1 MNSLNLQRTLIIWL
15 LLCVSTGLLNGESH
29 SPDAFIMK
37 LLQLNEGSKTLL
49 KKSAGMLELDPV
61 VLPEG
66 DNLLSH
72 NDLFGWPVATM
83 AGETLVVVFHRIPFH
98 WGGDEQHDAFSS
110 TAVMTR
116 STDGGQSWSSPV
128 DLKSFIKKETVGC
141 RLDFGN
147 SIGTTND
154 GTVVVVTNYGVFRS
168 VDEGENWEHLSG
180 AYGEEQLSGP
190 AGNNGPRLLD
200 HPTHG
205 LIVASHSN
213 ALAEKRNPDR
223 TPYIPPEIW
232 VRFSKDG
239 GHTWNEKKQDFPDFA
254 TPIEPTLL
262 QHDGALLVVARCHG
276 YESFE
281 PQYKTWRYVQL
292 YAKSGWFPFKPMLS
306 TIRATDVR
314 DISEN
319 PHHGAWTQDTVDL
332 CYNPVSKRIECIA
345 TDRNGDAGKGAKNTR
360 DGQTLNLW
368 SIDPEALKNGS
379 NEWRFEGTLLH
390 RNGYMSRSEIDGMH
404 PGAAI
409 VDEKNG
415 VQHIFVYI
423 GSPLGPSGIFRITR
437 SLDTQ
442 RLSAFLE
449 NARMR

>member
-1 MNSLNLQRTLIIWL
+1 MIFL
-15 LLCVSTGLLNGESH
+15 LLGFFTGLSYGDSQSSETYM
-29 SPDAFIMK
+29 MK
-37 LLQLNEGSKTLL
+37 LLQLNERSKALL
-49 KKSAGMLELDPV
+49 KKSAGLVELAPV

-66 DNLLSH
+66 DNLKTH
-72 NDLFGWPVATM
+72 NDFFGWPVATM
-83 AGETLVVVFHRIPFH
+83 SGKTIIVVFYRLPFH
-98 WGGDEQHDAFSS
+98 WGGNEPRDEFS
-110 TAVMTR
+110 TYTMMTR
-116 STDGGQSWSSPV
+116 STDGGKSWSIPV

-147 SIGTTND
+147 SIGTTRD
-154 GTVVVVTNYGVFRS
+154 GAVVVVTNYGVFRS
-168 VDEGENWEHLSG
+168 EDEGENWEHITG
-180 AYGEEQLSGP
+180 AFGEEQLSGP
-190 AGNNGPRLLD
+190 PANNGPCLID
-200 HPTHG
+200 HPTRG
-205 LIVASHSN
+205 LIVAGHSN
-213 ALAEKRNPDR
+213 EFADKRNPDG

-232 VRFSKDG
+232 IRFSKDG
-239 GHTWNEKKQDFPDFA
+239 GYTWKEKKQDFPDFA

-262 QHDGALLVVARCHG
+262 LHDEAILVVARCHG

-281 PQYKTWRYVQL
+281 PRSNTWRYVQL
-292 YAKSGWFPFKPMLS
+292 YARKGWFPFKPMLS

-314 DISEN
+314 DISESRS
-319 PHHGAWTQDTVDL
+319 HGAWTQDTVDL
-332 CYNPVSKRIECIA
+332 CYNRVSKRIECVA
-345 TDRNGDAGKGAKNTR
+345 TDRNGDAGKGAENTR

-423 GSPLGPSGIFRITR
+423 GAPLGPSGIFRVTR

-442 RLSAFLE
+442 RLSAFLLKDTE
-449 NARMR
+449 TAMQ